1 MPRPF
6 APPGAPTHYLPD
18 RPVSVQ
24 HVRLEFEL
32 DLAARQLV
40 GRASLTLRC
49 RRDDVRRIEL
59 DAVDMD
65 ITEVKIDG
73 ARSTNHHHDGK
84 RLAIDLGQAHGRD
97 TTLVVAVAYQ
107 CSPRRGLYFIGPDE
121 HQPNRPLQCWTQG
134 QDEDARHFWPGLDM
148 PAEKATSEVICTA
161 PAGLFV
167 LSNGERRERKDL
179 PDGRTRWHYVLD
191 TPHPAYLVTLVCG
204 PFVEVADRAPE
215 TGVSVFYYVV
225 PGHEAHARRSFG
237 RTPEM
242 IDFFSKRIG
251 VAYPHRQYSQIAVA
265 DFIFGGMENTTATTL
280 TDQVLLDERAAVDH
294 DVESLVAHELA
305 HQWWGDLLT
314 CREWPEA
321 WLNEGFA
328 TYFEYV
334 WREFAHGRDE
344 ADNAQ
349 LADTEA
355 YLGEAGKYQRPIV
368 CRQYDEP
375 IELFDAHLYDKGGR
389 VLHMLRHQLGDDLF
403 WAALKRYAER
413 HAHGSVETRDLVR
426 AIEDVSGHNL
436 DAFFDQ
442 WVRSPGHPEL
452 EAAWR
457 WDDERGIGSLKLEQK
472 QEGDRA
478 FQFDLRVEFEL
489 ADGGFRSDRFSVR
502 ERSHTFEIALP
513 ARPKQ
518 VVFDP
523 GDVIVKTLKFDKPRP
538 LWTRQLEAARLG
550 VDRILAARALGEL
563 PGAESERALGQ
574 ALGKDQ
580 FWAVRAAAARAL
592 GQIQT
597 SEARLLLEAA
607 RIDAHPKVRRAIA
620 GALAEFIADPQ
631 AGRVLS
637 EWAESGD
644 PSVFVEGAAA
654 LGVGQTRAPG
664 ATSLLPR
671 LLTRD
676 SFQDIIR
683 ARALEGLGA
692 SADERA
698 LPILEAAYSPAAS
711 FQARRAALAGLVRI
725 AEGTPNARRAREL
738 LERGLGDRDFRV
750 RMEAAQGLATLGDS
764 KAIPALERA
773 ARAELDGRAKRR
785 LRQAVVEITER
796 GGPAEQ
802 TRKISSEVER
812 LRRELVDVRQRLE
825 KVEQR
830 TIEEGVRKK
839 GESRG
844 ESKGESAPR
853 RPRPPSRRGAPKGRR
868 RR

>member
-32 DLAARQLV
+32 DLAARHLI
-40 GRASLTLRC
+40 GKTTLTLRC
-49 RRDDVRRIEL
+49 RRDEVRRIEL
-59 DAVDMD
+59 DAVDMN
-65 ITEVKIDG
+65 IAEVKVDG
-73 ARSTNHHHDGK
+73 ARSTNHHHDGN
-84 RLAIDLGQAHGRD
+84 RLGIDLGEPRARG
-97 TTLVVAVAYQ
+97 TVLVVTIAYD
-107 CSPRRGLYFIGPDE
+107 CSPRRGLYFIAPDE
-121 HQPNRPLQCWTQG
+121 HAPNRPLQCWTQG

-167 LSNGERRERKDL
+167 LSNGERRTRVDL

-204 PFVEVADRAPE
+204 PFVEIRDRAPE
-215 TGVSVFYYVV
+215 TGIEVYYYVA
-225 PGHEAHARRSFG
+225 PGQEDNARRSFG
-237 RTPEM
+237 RTPAM

-251 VAYPHRQYSQIAVA
+251 VAYPHKQYSQIAVA
-265 DFIFGGMENTTATTL
+265 EFIFGGMENTTATTL
-280 TDQVLLDERAAVDH
+280 TDQVLLDQRAALDH

-355 YLGEAGKYQRPIV
+355 YLGEAGKYQRAIV

-389 VLHMLRHQLGDDLF
+389 VLHMLRQQLGDDLF
-403 WAALKRYAER
+403 WAALKAYAER

-436 DAFFDQ
+436 DGFFDQ
-442 WVRSPGHPEL
+442 WIRSPGHPEL
-452 EAAWR
+452 EASWR
-457 WDDERGIGSLKLEQK
+457 WDDERRMGSLKVEQK
-472 QEGDRA
+472 QGGDRI
-478 FQFDLRVEFEL
+478 FQFDLRIEFEL
-489 ADGGFRSDRFSVR
+489 PDDGGFREDKFAVR

-513 ARPKQ
+513 GRPRQ

-523 GDVIVKTLKFDKPRP
+523 GDVILKTLKFEQPRQS
-538 LWTRQLEAARLG
+538 WIRQLHAARLG
-550 VDRILAARALGEL
+550 VDRVLAARALGEH
-563 PGAESERALGQ
+563 PGAETERGLGQ
-574 ALGKDQ
+574 AVGKDA

-592 GQIQT
+592 GQIQGD
-597 SEARLLLEAA
+597 EARAQLEAA
-607 RIDAHPKVRRAIA
+607 SVDPHPKVRRAVA
-620 GALAEFIADPQ
+620 QALAEFIADAQ
-631 AGRVLS
+631 AGRFLS
-637 EWAESGD
+637 EWAERGD
-644 PSVFVEGAAA
+644 PSIFVEAAAA
-654 LGVGQTRAPG
+654 LGVGQTRAAG
-664 ATSLLPR
+664 AVALLPR

-676 SFQDIIR
+676 SYQDIIR
-683 ARALEGLGA
+683 TRALEGLGA
-692 SADERA
+692 SADDRA
-698 LPILEAAYSPAAS
+698 LPLLEAAYAPNAS
-711 FQARRAALAGLVRI
+711 FQVRRAALAGLVRI

-750 RMEAAQGLATLGDS
+750 RMEAAQGLATIGDS
-764 KAIPALERA
+764 KSIPALERA
-773 ARAELDGRAKRR
+773 GRGELDGRAKRR
-785 LRQAVVEITER
+785 LRQAVVEISER

-802 TRKISSEVER
+802 ARKLGTEVER
-812 LRRELVDVRQRLE
+812 MRRELLDVRQRLE
-825 KVEQR
+825 KLEQR
-830 TIEEGVRKK
+830 TIEEASRPEGSKKK
-839 GESRG
+839 GDST
-844 ESKGESAPR
+844 APR
-853 RPRPPSRRGAPKGRR
+853 RPRPPSRRGAKPSRR